1 VLVPVITG
9 ATAVGKTRVATALA
23 GLAPIEVVSA
33 DSRQVYRGLDIG
45 TAKPGPEARAAA
57 VHHGLDLIGPEAR
70 YAAGRFGRDAAG
82 WITAIAARGRIP
94 VVVGGTGFYLRAL
107 FEGLFPE
114 PPMDQ
119 GRRERLRKALR
130 ALGPGE
136 LARWARR
143 LDPAFRGGGAQRAAR
158 TAELALLAG
167 RRLSELQRAA
177 PPGEAELLP
186 WTVCLRLERRE
197 LWSRIAARVD
207 DMLSR
212 GLIEEVRG
220 QLSRGVAPDAPGLTG
235 LGYREVVEH
244 LAGRI
249 PERELAAA
257 MVRATRAYARR
268 QETWF
273 RHQLKGPVLVMDAS
287 RPAEDL
293 AREVLSGYRAAAS
306 L

>member
-9 ATAVGKTRVATALA
+9 ATAVGKTRVAKALA

-45 TAKPGPEARAAA
+45 TGKPAPEDRTAAPY
-57 VHHGLDLIGPEAR
+57 HGLDLIGPEER

-82 WITAIAARGRIP
+82 WIAAIAARGRVP

-107 FEGLFPE
+107 FEGLFEE
-114 PPMDQ
+114 PPMDNP
-119 GRRERLRKALR
+119 RRERLREELR
-130 ALGPGE
+130 GLGAVE

-143 LDPAFRGGGAQRAAR
+143 LDPGFTGGGAQRAAR

-167 RRLSELQRAA
+167 VRLSELQRDA
-177 PPGEAELLP
+177 PPREVMLRP
-186 WTVCLRLERRE
+186 WTVWLRLERKA

-212 GLIEEVRG
+212 GLVEEVRG
-220 QLSRGVAPDAPGLTG
+220 VLSRGVPPDAPGLTG

-249 PERELAAA
+249 SERDLAAA
-257 MVRATRAYARR
+257 IVTATRGYAKR

-273 RHQLKGPVLVMDAS
+273 RHQLEGPVLVMDAS

-293 AREVLSGYRAAAS
+293 AREVLSGYRAAAQ
-306 L
+306 